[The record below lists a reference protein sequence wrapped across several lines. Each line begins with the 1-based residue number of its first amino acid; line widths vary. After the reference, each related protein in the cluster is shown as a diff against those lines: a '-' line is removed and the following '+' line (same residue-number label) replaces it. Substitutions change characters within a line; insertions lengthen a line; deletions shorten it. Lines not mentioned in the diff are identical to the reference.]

1 MSLLHGNNA
10 IIGLPQWLNGK
21 NKKICLQCRRHKRIQ
36 VWSLG
41 WEDPLEEGVE
51 THSSIL
57 TWRTPMDREAWQA
70 AVHMVAES
78 DTTEVTEH
86 N

>member
-1 MSLLHGNNA
+1 M
-10 IIGLPQWLNGK
+10 
-21 NKKICLQCRRHKRIQ
+21 
-36 VWSLG
+36 
-41 WEDPLEEGVE
+41 E

-70 AVHMVAES
+70 ALHMVAES